1 MKRFASLT
9 TRAFLFSLL
18 PVCGVLLASFF
29 ALNTMV
35 QWRVK
40 EGLRESLQKSEDL
53 VILANEK
60 SSRRISQFVKVVADS
75 PGLKAAIGLIHE
87 VPATP
92 ENAAEI
98 RRTIEVQLAE
108 IHSQV
113 GYDFLAVTDWK
124 DRTIAAV
131 DFHGG
136 AAHSP
141 QQMPAI
147 PAQASV
153 FEYAGEIYELSTTP
167 IIIGG
172 EQIGNLRLGRVFD
185 LRRYQLGGDTA
196 LLRDGRIL
204 RATFPEARWKTLA
217 DQFQRNCSANVKECE
232 LQWNGETLL
241 VLQIQEKEL
250 WPTYR
255 VVEFR
260 SLDKAAHDFTSGL
273 LRIFANVSVGGV
285 LLALLF
291 TMVTARSVS
300 KPLRQ
305 LVDQLRV
312 GQQTHNFPERVTAG
326 RAVAELQVLADAFNE
341 VAAAARRSRDELER
355 AKDAA
360 ECASRAK
367 SDFMANISHELRTP
381 MNGIIG
387 MSDLLLLT
395 KLDEDQ
401 LDYAST
407 VRGSAQALMVIIC
420 DILDFARLEAGKMVL
435 TPEPFDLSQA
445 VDAIAELLSAEAAA
459 KHLRILRQ
467 YSAGAPTRFIGDVV
481 RIRQVLTN
489 LVGNAI
495 KFTHQG
501 QISIRVT
508 CLEQTAQEASMY
520 LAIEDTGIG
529 IAPDKINLI
538 FERFTQID
546 SQTSRRYGGTGL
558 GLTIVKQLVEVMGG
572 LVGVESRPGEGSVFW
587 VNLTLPID
595 TGHSPETKEA
605 FTTQG
610 TAPIDHGSV
619 STEVRSC

>member
-1 MKRFASLT
+1 LKRFASLT

-29 ALNTMV
+29 ALNTLV
-35 QWRVK
+35 QKRVK
-40 EGLRESLQKSEDL
+40 DGLRDSLQKSEDL
-53 VILANEK
+53 VIRANEE
-60 SSRRISQFVKVVADS
+60 SSRQISQFVKVVADS

-98 RRTIEVQLAE
+98 RRTIEAQLGE
-108 IHSQV
+108 IHNQV

-124 DRTIAAV
+124 ARTIAAV

-136 AAHSP
+136 AVRSP
-141 QQMPAI
+141 EQMPEI
-147 PAQASV
+147 PAQSSV
-153 FEYAGEIYELSTTP
+153 FEYAGEVYELSTSP
-167 IIIGG
+167 IVIGG

-204 RATFPEARWKTLA
+204 RATFPAGRWASLA
-217 DQFQRNCSANVKECE
+217 DQLRRKCSANVMECE
-232 LQWNGETLL
+232 LQLDGETLL
-241 VLQIQEKEL
+241 VLQVQEPGL

-255 VVEFR
+255 VVEFQ
-260 SLDKAAHDFTSGL
+260 SLDKAAHEFTAGL
-273 LRIFANVSVGGV
+273 VGIFANVAAGGV
-285 LLALLF
+285 ILALLF
-291 TMVTARSVS
+291 TTVTARSVS

-305 LVDQLRV
+305 LVAQLRV
-312 GQQTHNFPERVTAG
+312 GGQTHNFPERVTAG
-326 RAVAELQVLADAFNE
+326 RAVTELQVLADAFNE
-341 VAAAARRSRDELER
+341 VAAAARQSHNELER

-401 LDYAST
+401 LDYATT
-407 VRGSAQALMVIIC
+407 VRGSAQALMVIIS

-435 TPEPFDLSQA
+435 NPERFDLSRA
-445 VDAIAELLSAEAAA
+445 VDEIAVLLSAEASA
-459 KHLRILRQ
+459 KHLRISLHYQ
-467 YSAGAPTRFIGDVV
+467 AGAPTRFIGDVV

-495 KFTHQG
+495 KFTHEG
-501 QISIRVT
+501 QIDIRVN
-508 CLEQTAQEASMY
+508 CLEGTARQASMY
-520 LAIEDTGIG
+520 LAVEDTGIG
-529 IAPDKINLI
+529 IAPDKIDLI
-538 FERFTQID
+538 FERFTQIEG
-546 SQTSRRYGGTGL
+546 QLSRRFGGTGL

-572 LVGVESRPGEGSVFW
+572 VVGVESRPNQGSLFW
-587 VNLTLPID
+587 VRLPLPID
-595 TGHSPETKEA
+595 PDHSPETL
-605 FTTQG
+605 
-610 TAPIDHGSV
+610 SV
-619 STEVRSC
+619 PDASEVRSC